1 MSVSAKWLKGL
12 IETELATI
20 DHEATVAFIRQR
32 LVEPHAVMRDWD
44 YGSSAQQYPCWT
56 AFEDR
61 SWDLALAYCNEGHGP
76 QRPWGMVSI
85 SESGPLASIGMDTS
99 WHPGFVAAF
108 LDSGVASELP
118 IWRVYRQN
126 DDLTFTPLTSSGEW
140 KAAWESR
147 DHFAEH
153 PKENRFFVLDALRD
167 PNQWL
172 AP

>member
-1 MSVSAKWLKGL
+1 MLDN
-12 IETELATI
+12 I
-20 DHEATVAFIRQR
+20 
-32 LVEPHAVMRDWD
+32 
-44 YGSSAQQYPCWT
+44 
-56 AFEDR
+56 EDR

-108 LDSGVASELP
+108 LDSVVASELP

-126 DDLTFTPLTSSGEW
+126 DDLTFTPLTSSAEW
-140 KAAWESR
+140 KTVWENR

-153 PKENRFFVLDALRD
+153 SKENRYYVLDALRD